1 VIFFNEL
8 KPIIRSNKMQNSK
21 VWDLPLRVFHWLL
34 VISFFVAYLT
44 EEDWL
49 NIHTWAGYTVGGLL
63 IFRLIWG
70 FIGNKYARFSHF
82 MCSPKESIEYV
93 KSLLAS
99 NAKRYQG
106 HNPAGAAMVILLLI
120 ALLFT
125 VVSGIAVYGAD
136 QNAGLLSFIDKD
148 NEEFWEELHEFFA
161 NFTLLLVVMHV
172 IGVAVESKIHKESL
186 VKSMFNGYK
195 KSQNIDEIEGSEN
208 LK

>member
-1 VIFFNEL
+1 
-8 KPIIRSNKMQNSK
+8 
-21 VWDLPLRVFHWLL
+21 VFHWLL

-186 VKSMFNGYK
+186 AKSMFNGYK